1 MNNLVNLKVTEV
13 QFKSISNYKFI
24 IACNLMFNL
33 KNALFS
39 IETCYIVIESF
50 YKIDYLHQKIVQGC

>member
-13 QFKSISNYKFI
+13 QFKSISNYKF
-24 IACNLMFNL
+24 MFNL
-33 KNALFS
+33 KNKLFS

-50 YKIDYLHQKIVQGC
+50 YKIDYLHQKIV